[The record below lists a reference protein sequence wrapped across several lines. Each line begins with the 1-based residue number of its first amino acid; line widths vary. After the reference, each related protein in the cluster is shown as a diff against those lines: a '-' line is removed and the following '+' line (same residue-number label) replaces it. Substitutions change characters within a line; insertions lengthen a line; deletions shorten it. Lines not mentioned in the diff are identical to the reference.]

1 MFYDSLLLAYRNI
14 RERKFRSFLT
24 LLGIAVGIAA
34 IIALIAV
41 GYGMQHSITKEL
53 TGMADIITVMPGRQ
67 IIPGLGGYA
76 EPITDRDI
84 VDIERIGGVEST
96 GRWMY
101 GTAQVEYRKE
111 RTPVTIISGETRDLE
126 EMYEVYAEFEEGRWI
141 HEGDYRGCTIGYNV
155 AHEYFDEDIGVSDRL
170 TINGEKFVVVGVL
183 EKAGAMASTD
193 LDPNIFLTIRAAQDV
208 LGTKDIYMLTVRISD
223 IDRADDI
230 AEEIKRTLDENH
242 NMEDFAQAMTMSS
255 MIEQI
260 GTVFLM
266 LQAVLVGIAS
276 IALIVGSIGI
286 MNSMLMSVME
296 RTHEIGIMKA
306 IGATNSNIILL
317 FLTEAGMIS
326 LVGGILG
333 CILGTITATLVSIG
347 VSFYIGMEMP
357 AIITPEV
364 AIGSLSVAILVG
376 IISGL
381 YPARR
386 AAKMSPVEAVRYG

>member
-1 MFYDSLLLAYRNI
+1 MFYDSFLLAYRNI

-41 GYGMQHSITKEL
+41 GYGMQHSITEEL
-53 TGMADIITVMPGRQ
+53 VGMADIIMIMPGQ
-67 IIPGLGGYA
+67 MVPGRGYVETGA
-76 EPITDRDI
+76 LTDRDI
-84 VDIERIGGVEST
+84 EDIERISGVDNVGG
-96 GRWMY
+96 WMT
-101 GTAQVEYRKE
+101 GTAQVEYRSELMPIGIMGGNPRVMEKIFGDD
-111 RTPVTIISGETRDLE
+111 V
-126 EMYEVYAEFEEGRWI
+126 EFKEGRWLR
-141 HEGDYRGCTIGYNV
+141 ENDYRGCVIGYSV
-155 AHEYFDEDIGVSDRL
+155 AHEYFDEDLDLNDRI
-170 TINGEKFVVVGVL
+170 TINGKKFVVIGIF
-183 EKAGAMASTD
+183 EKAGMMASAD
-193 LDPNIFLTIRAAQDV
+193 VDPNIFLTKSSAQDV
-208 LGTKDIYMLTVRISD
+208 LGKNDISMIMLQVRD

-230 AEEIKRTLDENH
+230 AEEIGERIDENH
-242 NMEDFAQAMTMSS
+242 NMEDFAQVLTMGS

-260 GTVFLM
+260 ESVFLI
-266 LQAVLVGIAS
+266 LQAVLVGIGS

-333 CILGTITATLVSIG
+333 CILGTITAKLVSIG
-347 VSFYIGMEMP
+347 VSFYIGMDMP
-357 AIITPEV
+357 AIVTPEV
-364 AIGSLSVAILVG
+364 VIGGLTVAILVG
-376 IISGL
+376 VISGL